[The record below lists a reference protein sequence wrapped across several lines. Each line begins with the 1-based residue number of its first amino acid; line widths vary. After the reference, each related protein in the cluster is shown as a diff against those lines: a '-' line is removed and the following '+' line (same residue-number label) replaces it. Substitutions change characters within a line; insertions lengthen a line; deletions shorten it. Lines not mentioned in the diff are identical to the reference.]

1 MEDSYQRWSNQ
12 LERFIMVRLGDPQLA
27 EEIAQEAMIRLIAK
41 QRAGQVILQP
51 RAWLFRAARNLAI
64 DVVRRRLPSPL
75 GLEALAMLPD
85 RRGESEEGE
94 LDTRV
99 GEVPRIEVLG
109 WLPQLLSKL
118 SLADQ
123 EVLECHY
130 ALGMSC
136 QDLAV
141 EKRISV
147 ANVKI
152 RLHRARRR
160 LLSAIEQRQRAEE
173 WQG

>member
-27 EEIAQEAMIRLIAK
+27 EEIAQEAMTRLIAK
-41 QRAGQVILQP
+41 QRAGEVVLQP

-85 RRGESEEGE
+85 RRGEHDDGE

-99 GEVPRIEVLG
+99 GEVRRL
-109 WLPQLLSKL
+109 
-118 SLADQ
+118 
-123 EVLECHY
+123 EVLEWLPELLHKLSQTDQDVLEFHY
-130 ALGMSC
+130 VLEMSC
-136 QDLAV
+136 QELAA

-147 ANVKI
+147 ANVKV
-152 RLHRARRR
+152 RLHRARRS
-160 LLSAIEQRQRAEE
+160 LLQAIERRQRAEE

>member
-1 MEDSYQRWSNQ
+1 MEDSYRIWSNQ

-41 QRAGQVILQP
+41 QRAGEVILQP
-51 RAWLFRAARNLAI
+51 RAWLFRAARNLAV

-85 RRGESEEGE
+85 RRGEHDEGE

-99 GEVPRIEVLG
+99 GEVQRLEVLE
-109 WLPQLLSKL
+109 WLPGLLRKL
-118 SLADQ
+118 SLSDQ
-123 EVLECHY
+123 DVLESRY

-136 QDLAV
+136 QDLAA

-147 ANVKI
+147 ANVKV

-160 LLSAIEQRQRAEE
+160 LLRAIEQRQRSEE
-173 WQG
+173 WRG

>member
-1 MEDSYQRWSNQ
+1 
-12 LERFIMVRLGDPQLA
+12 MVRLGDPQLA
-27 EEIAQEAMIRLIAK
+27 EEIAQEAIIRLIAK
-41 QRAGQVILQP
+41 KRAGEIILQP

-85 RRGESEEGE
+85 RRDEHDEGE

-99 GEVPRIEVLG
+99 GEVQRLEVLG
-109 WLPQLLSKL
+109 WLPELMRKL
-118 SLADQ
+118 SQADQ
-123 EVLECHY
+123 EVLECRY

-136 QDLAV
+136 QDLAA

-147 ANVKI
+147 ANVKV

-160 LLSAIEQRQRAEE
+160 LLQAIERRQRAEE
-173 WQG
+173 RQG